1 MSFDLPR
8 ITRALLI
15 GNVLVFLLQLL
26 LKDDSTFAL
35 SAPFALWPLGP
46 DIQGA
51 LADGSTLS
59 VGFRAWQLVTYAFM
73 HGSIMHLFGNMLAL
87 YMFGG
92 RIERTLGE
100 KPFLLYYFV
109 CLVVAALCQLAVMY
123 VFEPGQMFPTIGAS
137 GAVFGILLAFGMF
150 YPHETLMMIP
160 IPIPIPAWLFVSG
173 YAAVELYLGV
183 TGTQAGVAHFAH
195 LGGLAGGYI
204 LIQYWRGKLPIK
216 PARRLMR

>member
-15 GNVLVFLLQLL
+15 ANVLVFLLQLL
-26 LKDDSTFAL
+26 LQDASSFAL

-46 DIQGA
+46 DINGA
-51 LADGSTLS
+51 LADGST
-59 VGFRAWQLVTYAFM
+59 VTAGFRIWQVVTYAFM
-73 HGSIMHLFGNMLAL
+73 HGNIMHLFSNMLAL
-87 YMFGG
+87 FMFGG

-100 KPFLLYYFV
+100 KQFLLYYFV
-109 CLVVAALCQLAVMY
+109 CLVVAALCQLAFMY
-123 VFEPGQMFPTIGAS
+123 YFEPGQMFPTLGAS

-150 YPHETLMMIP
+150 YPHERLVMIP
-160 IPIPIPAWLFVSG
+160 IPVPIPAWLFVGG

-195 LGGLAGGYI
+195 LGGLAGGYV
-204 LIQYWRGKLPIK
+204 LIQYWRGKLPVK

>member
-15 GNVLVFLLQLL
+15 ANVLVFLLQLL
-26 LKDDSTFAL
+26 LQDSSSFAL
-35 SAPFALWPLGP
+35 SGPFALWPLGQ

-51 LADGSTLS
+51 LADGSTVS
-59 VGFRAWQLVTYAFM
+59 AGFRIWQVVTYAFM
-73 HGSIMHLFGNMLAL
+73 HGSIMHLFSNMLAL
-87 YMFGG
+87 FMFGG

-100 KPFLLYYFV
+100 KQFVLYYFV
-109 CLVVAALCQLAVMY
+109 CLVVAALCQLAFMY
-123 VFEPGQMFPTIGAS
+123 FFEPGQMFPTIGAS

-150 YPHETLMMIP
+150 YPHEKLVMIP
-160 IPIPIPAWLFVSG
+160 IPIPIPAWLFVGG

-195 LGGLAGGYI
+195 LGGLVGGYA

-216 PARRLMR
+216 PKRRLMR